1 MSGGFNNMLHFV
13 GVVEDIHDRTNAG
26 RVRVRAFGIHPPRI
40 SEDVEDSVPTKDL
53 PWATVLDGTYGVSPI
68 IPAIGDWVFGF
79 FIDGREAQ
87 QPMIIGRLPGSYLNL
102 PGGTGEAGEDG
113 YIPPKAIYKYGEP
126 ELHPYVGGE
135 DITKGAYLTQS
146 VSNYL
151 IEQALSEET
160 FDEPLIAG
168 PENNFHQRVIQS
180 KDGDNFIVLGS
191 GEDGDSGDYFLIS
204 HSSGSVFQID
214 SNGTVFIKSFGD
226 QYNTTEGVLSTL
238 VKGSSHTN
246 VQEDWSLKVESG
258 SGKVYINGDLDIECE
273 NFNVTARSKM
283 NLHAGVKTNISAAG
297 ISMLATADDIN
308 VGAKKHT
315 KFSTGTSDNGGGFY
329 IQALHGDFHLDTY
342 KTNMFS
348 ETYHKISCNG
358 TPAVSEQEKP
368 YKDEGHHGIEINTPD
383 IIHLNAG
390 VNLSGKAGDK
400 LSLQGTSLANMT
412 ANKVDIVASSGTL
425 NMKSS
430 GVANLDSNATVQLGN
445 GTDETA
451 SSTVSGIDSTRG
463 DQATNLDAR
472 VSVTEVASVVSPG
485 SLPASKAK
493 RDPVIK
499 RLTSFITGLLD

>member
-26 RVRVRAFGIHPPRI
+26 RVRIRAFGIHPPRI
-40 SEDVEDSVPTKDL
+40 SEDVEDSVPTQDL

-151 IEQALSEET
+151 VEQALSEET

-226 QYNTTEGVLSTL
+226 QYNTTEGVMSTL

-258 SGKVYINGDLDIECE
+258 SGKVYIHGDLDIECE

-315 KFSTGTSDNGGGFY
+315 KFSTGTEDNGGGFY

-412 ANKVDIVASSGTL
+412 ANKVDIVASGGTL

-430 GVANLDSNATVQLGN
+430 GIANLDSNATVQLGN
-445 GTDETA
+445 GTQEDAT
-451 SSTVSGIDSTRG
+451 STVSGIDSTRG

-472 VSVTEVASVVSPG
+472 VSVTEVANVVSPG

>member
-26 RVRVRAFGIHPPRI
+26 RVRIRAFGIHPPRI
-40 SEDVEDSVPTKDL
+40 SEDVEDSVPTQDL

-151 IEQALSEET
+151 VEQALSEET

-315 KFSTGTSDNGGGFY
+315 KFSTGTEDNGGGFY

-400 LSLQGTSLANMT
+400 LSLEGTSLANLT
-412 ANKVDIVASSGTL
+412 AKKVDIVASTGTL

-430 GVANLDSNATVQLGN
+430 GIANLDSNAIVQLGN
-445 GTDETA
+445 GTQEDAT
-451 SSTVSGIDSTRG
+451 STVSGIDSTRG

-472 VSVTEVASVVSPG
+472 VSVTEVANVVSPG

>member
-40 SEDVEDSVPTKDL
+40 SKDVEDSVPTKDL

-151 IEQALSEET
+151 VEQALSEET

-329 IQALHGDFHLDTY
+329 VQALHGDLHLDSY
-342 KTNMFS
+342 KANMFS

-472 VSVTEVASVVSPG
+472 VSVTEVANVVSPG

>member
-1 MSGGFNNMLHFV
+1 MAGGFNNMLHFV
-13 GVVEDIHDRTNAG
+13 GVVEDIHDKTNAG

-40 SEDVEDSVPTKDL
+40 SEDIEDNVPTKDL

-68 IPAIGDWVFGF
+68 IPAIGEWVFGF

-87 QPMIIGRLPGSYLNL
+87 QPMIIGRIPGSYLNL
-102 PGGTGEAGEDG
+102 PGGSGEAGEDG
-113 YIPPKAIYKYGEP
+113 YIPPKALYKYGEP

-151 IEQALSEET
+151 IKQALTDDT
-160 FDEPLIAG
+160 FDEPLIAP
-168 PENNFHQRVIQS
+168 PENNIHQRVIQS

-214 SNGTVFIKSFGD
+214 SNGTVFIKAFGD

-246 VQEDWSLKVESG
+246 IEEDWSLKVESG
-258 SGKVYINGDLDIECE
+258 SGKVYIHGDLDIECE

-315 KFSTGTSDNGGGFY
+315 KFSTGTEDNGGGFY

-348 ETYHKISCNG
+348 ETYHKISCKG

-400 LSLQGTSLANMT
+400 LSLQGTNLANMT

-425 NMKSS
+425 NLKSS
-430 GVANLDSNATVQLGN
+430 GIANLDSNATVQLGN

-485 SLPASKAK
+485 ELPESKAK

>member
-1 MSGGFNNMLHFV
+1 
-13 GVVEDIHDRTNAG
+13 
-26 RVRVRAFGIHPPRI
+26 
-40 SEDVEDSVPTKDL
+40 
-53 PWATVLDGTYGVSPI
+53 
-68 IPAIGDWVFGF
+68 
-79 FIDGREAQ
+79 
-87 QPMIIGRLPGSYLNL
+87 
-102 PGGTGEAGEDG
+102 
-113 YIPPKAIYKYGEP
+113 
-126 ELHPYVGGE
+126 
-135 DITKGAYLTQS
+135 
-146 VSNYL
+146 
-151 IEQALSEET
+151 
-160 FDEPLIAG
+160 
-168 PENNFHQRVIQS
+168 
-180 KDGDNFIVLGS
+180 
-191 GEDGDSGDYFLIS
+191 
-204 HSSGSVFQID
+204 
-214 SNGTVFIKSFGD
+214 
-226 QYNTTEGVLSTL
+226 
-238 VKGSSHTN
+238 
-246 VQEDWSLKVESG
+246 
-258 SGKVYINGDLDIECE
+258 
-273 NFNVTARSKM
+273 
-283 NLHAGVKTNISAAG
+283 
-297 ISMLATADDIN
+297 
-308 VGAKKHT
+308 
-315 KFSTGTSDNGGGFY
+315 
-329 IQALHGDFHLDTY
+329 
-342 KTNMFS
+342 MFS

-472 VSVTEVASVVSPG
+472 VSVTEVANVVSPG

>member
-151 IEQALSEET
+151 VEQALSEET

-315 KFSTGTSDNGGGFY
+315 KFSTGTRIMAVVFM
-329 IQALHGDFHLDTY
+329 Y
-342 KTNMFS
+342 KHFM
-348 ETYHKISCNG
+348 
-358 TPAVSEQEKP
+358 
-368 YKDEGHHGIEINTPD
+368 
-383 IIHLNAG
+383 
-390 VNLSGKAGDK
+390 
-400 LSLQGTSLANMT
+400 
-412 ANKVDIVASSGTL
+412 
-425 NMKSS
+425 
-430 GVANLDSNATVQLGN
+430 
-445 GTDETA
+445 
-451 SSTVSGIDSTRG
+451 
-463 DQATNLDAR
+463 
-472 VSVTEVASVVSPG
+472 
-485 SLPASKAK
+485 
-493 RDPVIK
+493 VI
-499 RLTSFITGLLD
+499 FI